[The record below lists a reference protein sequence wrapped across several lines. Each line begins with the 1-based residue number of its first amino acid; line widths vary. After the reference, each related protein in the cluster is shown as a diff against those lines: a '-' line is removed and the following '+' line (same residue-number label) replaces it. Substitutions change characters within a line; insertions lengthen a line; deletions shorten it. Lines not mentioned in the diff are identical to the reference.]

1 MTDVHYSSKAP
12 NDFKQ
17 VTSCSSP
24 IMKLRSPLE
33 CQEKCRKCPDC
44 RFFEY
49 RAIISEEICRL
60 YETGK
65 SELVG
70 YPPEKASGLYPPDYD
85 FGTSDT
91 LILST
96 GPKVCGKHFLIEQ
109 IITIFGDPFLF
120 SIRISNK

>member
-1 MTDVHYSSKAP
+1 MTTNFDNLAGCFVTDVHYSRNAAG
-12 NDFKQ
+12 NDFKE

-33 CQEKCRKCPDC
+33 CQEKCRKCPEC

-49 RAIISEEICRL
+49 RATISEETCRL

-65 SELVG
+65 SELIG
-70 YPPEKASGLYPPDYD
+70 YPPSKASNTYPPDHD
-85 FGTSDT
+85 FSALDT

-96 GPKVCGKHFLIEQ
+96 GPQVCGRHILI
-109 IITIFGDPFLF
+109 
-120 SIRISNK
+120 